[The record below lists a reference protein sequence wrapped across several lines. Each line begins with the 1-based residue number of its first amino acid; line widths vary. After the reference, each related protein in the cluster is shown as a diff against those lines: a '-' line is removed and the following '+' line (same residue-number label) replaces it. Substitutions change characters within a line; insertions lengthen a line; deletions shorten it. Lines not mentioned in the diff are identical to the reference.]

1 MTSQPYMQELTDKS
15 AGSLL
20 IQHQSCCTCSL
31 MTVTDILVMSSA
43 ESESVEAAPGGQ
55 PQGPF
60 EVCLQYSGPAVLLWL
75 WSNAHSSEDT
85 GLKAQPIK
93 HTAGNTGQSTS
104 HCFATVISMLS

>member
-1 MTSQPYMQELTDKS
+1 MTAP
-15 AGSLL
+15 
-20 IQHQSCCTCSL
+20 
-31 MTVTDILVMSSA
+31 DILFMSSA
-43 ESESVEAAPGGQ
+43 ESESVEIAPGGQ

-104 HCFATVISMLS
+104 HCFAIAIRLLN